1 MTPTARLAAGGGF
14 CPKAAAMAAFY
25 CPLPAGTPATNGNL
39 EVRQQGGPHLLMSL
53 DYRKPLRGWRF
64 ALFNAALGLGH
75 VLVLFNA
82 GIYTSIEVHVAG
94 AFAVVPSYVT
104 WTQTDYMLALSLA
117 FPVANWFSR
126 RFGDV
131 RVVALSYL
139 AFATAAL
146 VCATTGNFYVYLAA
160 RMALGFSG
168 GLTIPLSQALVLKE
182 YPAKQRLLGVSVWSL
197 FTLTPAALGA
207 PIGGWIADNLGWR
220 WLFYIDLPVA
230 LATAA
235 LIWAMLYGRKPPRTS
250 WTFDTVGGALLA
262 VAAMSLQTVL
272 NQGVDYDWYNSPFL
286 VAVAVIGLSAFLLLV
301 TWEADTP
308 YPAFDIR
315 LFRKRNFA
323 IGIAGLCIGF
333 LCFQGILTFFVVKLQ
348 TVMGY
353 TALQAGL
360 VYLPMVVFLKPM
372 AFFFHEFAKTF
383 DARLL
388 AALSLVGFAATYYWI
403 GLFDRYTAFEWIF
416 WAHLLEGLC
425 LAGFFV
431 PLTVIML
438 SGIPARRHPR
448 AVEMVAFLRL
458 AAGGFGI
465 AIQSIL
471 FERRTP
477 FHQSRFVEHLTLLDP
492 VTGDALDRYAAAGYT
507 EQAAWAKLGRLVTQ
521 HAQILSINDIYW
533 VASYI
538 CLGLAA
544 LVWLADPVKLP
555 ARSSPKREVRE
566 LAAEELVEE
575 P

>member
-1 MTPTARLAAGGGF
+1 
-14 CPKAAAMAAFY
+14 
-25 CPLPAGTPATNGNL
+25 
-39 EVRQQGGPHLLMSL
+39 MSP

-94 AFAVVPSYVT
+94 AFAVPPSFVT

-117 FPVANWFSR
+117 FPLANGFSR
-126 RFGDV
+126 RLGETE
-131 RVVALSYL
+131 VVIGAYLVFAL
-139 AFATAAL
+139 AAL
-146 VCATTGNFYVYLAA
+146 VCGTTGNFYVYLAA

-168 GLTIPLSQALVLKE
+168 GLTIPLSQALIIKE
-182 YPAKQRLLGVSVWSL
+182 YPAKQRLLGISVWSL

-207 PIGGWIADNLGWR
+207 PIGGWIADDPGWR
-220 WLFYIDLPVA
+220 WLFYLDLPVA
-230 LATAA
+230 LITAGLTWA
-235 LIWAMLYGRKPPRTS
+235 LLHGRKSRRTS
-250 WTFDTVGGALLA
+250 WRFDTVGAALLA
-262 VAAMSLQTVL
+262 AAAVSLQTVL

-286 VAVAVIGLSAFLLLV
+286 VTVAILGFGAFLCLV
-301 TWEADTP
+301 TWELDTP

-315 LFRKRNFA
+315 LFRQRNFV

-353 TALQAGL
+353 TALEAGL
-360 VYLPMVVFLKPM
+360 VYLPMVIFLKPM

-388 AALSLVGFAATYYWI
+388 AALSLAGFAATYYWI
-403 GLFDRYTAFEWIF
+403 GLFDHYTAFEWIF

-438 SGIPARRHPR
+438 SGLPARRHPR
-448 AVEMVAFLRL
+448 AVEMAAFLRL
-458 AAGGFGI
+458 ASGGFGI
-465 AIQSIL
+465 TIQSIL

-492 VTGDALDRYAAAGYT
+492 VTGDALDRFTAAGYS
-507 EQAAWAKLGRLVTQ
+507 EQAGWARLARLVTQ
-521 HAQILSINDIYW
+521 HAQILGINDVYW

-544 LVWLADPVKLP
+544 LVWLADPAKLP
-555 ARSSPKREVRE
+555 AGATPRREVQE